1 MGTPKKRITET
12 RQIRISYVACQN
24 LDDIIRYIAFV
35 NEQPLNAIKVSEAIE
50 NTIEKI
56 AEHPFA
62 YKECEQ
68 LPTKTKI
75 YRQAV
80 CLSWLI
86 IYRISN
92 TEILILSIIHGA
104 RSPKK
109 IGKLRKIK

>member
-1 MGTPKKRITET
+1 MGTPKKGTSET
-12 RQIRISYVACQN
+12 HQIRISNVARQN
-24 LDDIIRYIAFV
+24 IDDIIRYIAFV

-50 NTIEKI
+50 STITKI
-56 AEHPFA
+56 AEHPYA

-86 IYRISN
+86 IYRISS

-109 IGKLRKIK
+109 IGMLRKIK